1 QAGIYHVTYSVTDA
15 DGNETQITITV
26 LVGAQPVDPII
37 PADPETPMHVTPAP
51 VQVADPIVSSVSDP
65 VQELPKTGDTDN
77 TAQVITV
84 GGLLAMLGALFL
96 RRKK

>member
-1 QAGIYHVTYSVTDA
+1 
-15 DGNETQITITV
+15 
-26 LVGAQPVDPII
+26 
-37 PADPETPMHVTPAP
+37 MHVTPAP